1 MTYSPPQSIYYKKN
15 IMATYSSFI
24 LSEKEKQRI
33 RNLHESY
40 KMSHGQLIK
49 EQSPT
54 NRPGSPSKVILE
66 KQFCKNGEFNYDK
79 YYSSEC
85 DCADVPGN
93 SGDRF
98 ESFQGCRDG
107 KTKADAKVNGIS
119 WVQAGNCASLV
130 DWVETEDGKTAFVCP
145 KDLGKIP
152 PHVEEIM
159 IK

>member
-1 MTYSPPQSIYYKKN
+1 MS
-15 IMATYSSFI
+15 TYSSFI
-24 LSEKEKQRI
+24 LPEKEKQRI

-49 EQSPT
+49 EQPLT
-54 NRPGSPSKVILE
+54 NSKAILE

-85 DCADVPGN
+85 DCSQQPGN

-98 ESFQGCRDG
+98 ESFLGCRDG

-152 PHVEEIM
+152 PQVEEIM